1 MAKNANLPH
10 RFVERSPAEAP
21 AEGSACSPQYPARG
35 RHLSPGEG
43 GRILHTGAWQREWE
57 LRQPPGDKELSLGW
71 LRGDS
76 PCPHLG
82 VAPSHRSPLCHL
94 SAPPWLPWHPP
105 WFSPTMAPPCCS
117 HGSAPPWLPPPPAP
131 AMVQPQDAPPP
142 ISAMVRPHH
151 APPRPAMD
159 QSHDGSLP
167 PQRGFKPHEGSPP
180 PPPPMWFDPGRP
192 PPHTSAQGSSPHRAV
207 VRPISPPPP
216 PPHRWSAPPPSAHV
230 TAPSG
235 AQRFSSQT
243 PPRLTSGH
251 VAAAAR
257 GLLGAIRHFPS
268 FSSLPASP
276 LPP

>member
-180 PPPPMWFDPGRP
+180 PPPMWFDPGRP

-216 PPHRWSAPPPSAHV
+216 HRTGGLPHRPL
-230 TAPSG
+230 
-235 AQRFSSQT
+235 
-243 PPRLTSGH
+243 LT
-251 VAAAAR
+251 
-257 GLLGAIRHFPS
+257 
-268 FSSLPASP
+268 
-276 LPP
+276 

>member
-21 AEGSACSPQYPARG
+21 AEGSACSPQCPARG

-43 GRILHTGAWQREWE
+43 GQILHTGAWQREWE

-76 PCPHLG
+76 PCPHLR

-117 HGSAPPWLPPPPAP
+117 HGSAPPWLPR
-131 AMVQPQDAPPP
+131 APPW
-142 ISAMVRPHH
+142 ISPTM
-151 APPRPAMD
+151 AP
-159 QSHDGSLP
+159 SHPNEVSSP
-167 PQRGFKPHEGSPP
+167 TRAPP

-192 PPHTSAQGSSPHRAV
+192 PSHTSAQGSSPHRAV
-207 VRPISPPPP
+207 VRPISPPPHRTGGL
-216 PPHRWSAPPPSAHV
+216 PHRPL
-230 TAPSG
+230 
-235 AQRFSSQT
+235 
-243 PPRLTSGH
+243 LT
-251 VAAAAR
+251 
-257 GLLGAIRHFPS
+257 
-268 FSSLPASP
+268 
-276 LPP
+276 